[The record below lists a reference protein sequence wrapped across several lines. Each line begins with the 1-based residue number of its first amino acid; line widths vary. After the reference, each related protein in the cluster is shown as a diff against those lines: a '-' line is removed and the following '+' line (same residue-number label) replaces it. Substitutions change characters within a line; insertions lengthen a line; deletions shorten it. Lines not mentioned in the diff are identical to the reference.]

1 MKTRFQALLCG
12 LGLVVLAGCGSDSS
26 RITSVLEKC
35 AAVGRQSASV
45 PGGPGSQ
52 ANFIARQFQ
61 GIDVTGCPADFR
73 MAYQAHVFAWQQA
86 APALAND
93 QIGTAF
99 LEGLASGLTNDPRY
113 IGQAGGQA
121 QFAIQQINATYF
133 ELTQIAARYGA
144 RIPRSAVG
152 G

>member
-1 MKTRFQALLCG
+1 
-12 LGLVVLAGCGSDSS
+12 
-26 RITSVLEKC
+26 
-35 AAVGRQSASV
+35 
-45 PGGPGSQ
+45 
-52 ANFIARQFQ
+52 
-61 GIDVTGCPADFR
+61 